1 VTQAIQTELP
11 AAGTWAL
18 DPSHTEVAFVARHLM
33 VTKVRGRFLR
43 FDGTIQVAEEP
54 EQSSVD
60 VRLDAS
66 SITTGA
72 DDRDAHL
79 RSPDFLDVETYPEV
93 RFVSTG
99 IERSGNGWRLAG
111 DLTIRDVTKPVVL
124 DMTFDG
130 VAGDPW
136 GGTRAAFTASTEIE
150 REDWG
155 LTWNVAVESGGWLVS
170 KIVKIELDAQAVLQG

>member
-79 RSPDFLDVETYPEV
+79 RSPDFLDVET
-93 RFVSTG
+93 
-99 IERSGNGWRLAG
+99 
-111 DLTIRDVTKPVVL
+111 
-124 DMTFDG
+124 
-130 VAGDPW
+130 
-136 GGTRAAFTASTEIE
+136 
-150 REDWG
+150 
-155 LTWNVAVESGGWLVS
+155 
-170 KIVKIELDAQAVLQG
+170 